1 MFKPNQNNEVRRLF
15 DRYRD
20 ESDLIT
26 PESLFANVRE
36 LATVVEPKYNDMM
49 ALRKLAGDILRSE
62 LKNNRARRNEQKIQ
76 RAMELITENTET
88 GMCFTKTEMICY
100 LWNEFGFTSTNN
112 NNDYPCAATVRALE
126 RLVEMGYLRK
136 VRIARG
142 SGYYANYY
150 EGYEV
155 I

>member
-26 PESLFANVRE
+26 AESLFANVRE
-36 LATVVEPKYNDMM
+36 LATVEEPKYNDMM

-62 LKNNRARRNEQKIQ
+62 LKNNRAKRNEVKIQ
-76 RAMELITENTET
+76 HAMGLIMENTEK
-88 GMCFTKTEMICY
+88 GMCFTKMEMVFY
-100 LWNEFGFTSTNN
+100 LYKEFGFTSTNN

-126 RLVEMGYLRK
+126 RLTKRGYLRK

-142 SGYYANYY
+142 SGFYANYY

>member
-1 MFKPNQNNEVRRLF
+1 MFTPNQKNTVRRLF

-26 PESLFANVRE
+26 TESLFENVRK
-36 LATVVEPKYNDMM
+36 LATVAKPNYDDMS

-62 LKNNRARRNEQKIQ
+62 ARNNRATRNEHKIQ
-76 RAMELITENTET
+76 HAMELITENTEK
-88 GMCFTKTEMICY
+88 GMCFTKMEMIRY
-100 LWNEFGFTSTNN
+100 LWREFGLTSTED
-112 NNDYPCAATVRALE
+112 NDYPYAATVRALE
-126 RLVEMGYLRK
+126 RLAEMGYLRK
-136 VRIARG
+136 VRIVRG

>member
-1 MFKPNQNNEVRRLF
+1 MFKPNQKNSIRRLY

-26 PESLFANVRE
+26 AESLFANVRE
-36 LATVVEPKYNDMM
+36 LATVEEPDYSDMN

-62 LKNNRARRNEQKIQ
+62 VRNNRAKDHERRIQ
-76 RAMELITENTET
+76 HAMELITESTEK
-88 GMCFTKTEMICY
+88 GMCFTKMEMISY
-100 LWNEFGFTSTNN
+100 LYREFGFTSTEHR
-112 NNDYPCAATVRALE
+112 DYPCAATVRALE
-126 RLVEMGYLRK
+126 RLAEMGYLRK
-136 VRIARG
+136 VRIVRS
-142 SGYYANYY
+142 SGYYENYY

>member
-1 MFKPNQNNEVRRLF
+1 MFKPNQKNTVRRLF

-26 PESLFANVRE
+26 AESLFENVRK
-36 LATVVEPKYNDMM
+36 LATVAEPNYNDMS

-62 LKNNRARRNEQKIQ
+62 EKNNRARRNEDKIEH
-76 RAMELITENTET
+76 AMELITENTES
-88 GMCFTKTEMICY
+88 GMCFTKMEMIRY
-100 LWNEFGFTSTNN
+100 LYREFGFTSTDYR
-112 NNDYPCAATVRALE
+112 DYPCAATVRALE
-126 RLVEMGYLRK
+126 RLTEMDYLRK

>member
-1 MFKPNQNNEVRRLF
+1 MFKPNQKNTVRRLF

-26 PESLFANVRE
+26 TESLFANVRE
-36 LATVVEPKYNDMM
+36 LATVAEPNYNDMS
-49 ALRKLAGDILRSE
+49 ALRKLARDILRSE
-62 LKNNRARRNEQKIQ
+62 VRNNRAMKNEGRIQ
-76 RAMELITENTET
+76 RAMELITENTEK
-88 GMCFTKTEMICY
+88 GMCFTKMEMISY
-100 LWNEFGFTSTNN
+100 LYREFGFTSTDYR
-112 NNDYPCAATVRALE
+112 DYPYAATVRALE
-126 RLVEMGYLRK
+126 RLAEMGYLRK

-142 SGYYANYY
+142 SGYYENYY

>member
-1 MFKPNQNNEVRRLF
+1 MFTPNQKNTIRRLY

-26 PESLFANVRE
+26 AESLFANVRE
-36 LATVVEPKYNDMM
+36 LATVEEPNYNDMT

-62 LKNNRARRNEQKIQ
+62 ERNRRAKDHEYRIQ
-76 RAMELITENTET
+76 HAMELITENTET
-88 GMCFTKTEMICY
+88 GMVFTKHEMIYY
-100 LWNEFGFTSTNN
+100 LYREFGFTSTIYNEA
-112 NNDYPCAATVRALE
+112 PCAATIRALE
-126 RLVEMGYLRK
+126 RLTEMGYLRK
-136 VRIARG
+136 VRIVRV
-142 SGYYANYY
+142 SGFYENYY

>member
-1 MFKPNQNNEVRRLF
+1 MFKPNQKNEVRRLF

-26 PESLFANVRE
+26 AESLFANVRK
-36 LATVVEPKYNDMM
+36 LATVVEPDYSDMS

-76 RAMELITENTET
+76 RAMELITENTEK
-88 GMCFTKTEMICY
+88 GMVFTKMEMISY
-100 LWNEFGFTSTNN
+100 LFHGFGFTSTDDG
-112 NNDYPCAATVRALE
+112 DYPYAATVRALE
-126 RLVEMGYLRK
+126 RLAETGYLRK
-136 VRIARG
+136 VRIVRG
-142 SGYYANYY
+142 SGYNANYY

>member
-1 MFKPNQNNEVRRLF
+1 MFKPNQKNTVRRLF

-36 LATVVEPKYNDMM
+36 LATVAEPDYSDMS

-62 LKNNRARRNEQKIQ
+62 ARNNRAKHNEIKIQ
-76 RAMELITENTET
+76 HAMELITQNTEK
-88 GMCFTKTEMICY
+88 GMCFTKMEMICY
-100 LWNEFGFTSTNN
+100 LFREFSFTSTGYA
-112 NNDYPCAATVRALE
+112 DYPYAATVRALE
-126 RLVEMGYLRK
+126 RLTEMGYLRK

>member
-1 MFKPNQNNEVRRLF
+1 MFTPNQKNTVRRLF

-26 PESLFANVRE
+26 TESLFANVRK
-36 LATVVEPKYNDMM
+36 LVTVAEPDYDDMS
-49 ALRKLAGDILRSE
+49 ALRKLAEDILRSKE
-62 LKNNRARRNEQKIQ
+62 RNNRARRNEDRIQ
-76 RAMELITENTET
+76 HAMELITENTES
-88 GMCFTKTEMICY
+88 GMCFTKMEMIRY
-100 LWNEFGFTSTNN
+100 LYREFGFTSTDYR
-112 NNDYPCAATVRALE
+112 DYPCAATVRALE
-126 RLVEMGYLRK
+126 RLTEMGYLRK